1 MSMYD
6 VQKIGKNIAQQRKER
21 GLTQQDLADMLEM
34 NSKYISAIE
43 TGRKTPKLETFIQ
56 IINALNTTADSI
68 LFHLTP
74 AGISYHS
81 NVVYEKIQKLPEAEQ
96 NFILDIIEGIVDNFT
111 AHYENTKG
119 EKE

>member
-1 MSMYD
+1 MSTYD

-68 LFHLTP
+68 LFHLTS

-96 NFILDIIEGIVDNFT
+96 NFI
-111 AHYENTKG
+111 
-119 EKE
+119 